1 MKLAVGAILLAAA
14 ASATAAAQ
22 TTQQQLARE
31 ARAAYDAKDYVTFVA
46 KTEQAAKLAPADVW
60 VLYNLA
66 CGQALAGRR
75 DEALKTLDTLA
86 ARRVRFD
93 LDAEGDFASLRGSAD
108 YRKVAERMKKL
119 GDEKVSSSGVA
130 FRIPEKGMVPEGI
143 AYDSKTRNFFVSSIR
158 KRKIVRV
165 TPDGKASDF
174 VSSGRD
180 GLRGVLGMRVD
191 PAKRRLWA
199 CTAAMSHMEGFR
211 EGQKPESALLE
222 FDVDSGKLVRERPL
236 RVEPEPA
243 SCDDVALGPDGSV
256 YVNDTAHPV
265 LFVLKPGATDLETF
279 IDNPDLGQPQG
290 FAVSD
295 DGKTVY
301 VSNYRRV
308 MAIDVESRKVS
319 AVETPADFP
328 PNGID
333 GLAYSRGA
341 LYAVQNG
348 IEPHRVV
355 KMTLS
360 ADGTRITAGRVL
372 EMNNPLFDE
381 PTLGIVA
388 NGAFYYVADSQGGKF
403 RKNPDK
409 VPAADQRET
418 VVLKVPLAG
427 K

>member
-1 MKLAVGAILLAAA
+1 MRTILLAA
-14 ASATAAAQ
+14 SLLFQVGPPPTV
-22 TTQQQLARE
+22 QQLARE
-31 ARAAYDAKDYVTFVA
+31 ARAAYDAKDYATFVA
-46 KTEQAAKLAPADVW
+46 KTEQASKLAPADVW
-60 VLYNLA
+60 ILYNLA

-75 DEALKTLDTLA
+75 DESLKTLDTIA
-86 ARRVRFD
+86 ARKVRFD
-93 LDAEGDFASLRGSAD
+93 LDAEGDFASLRGSAG
-108 YRKVAERMKKL
+108 YRKVSDRMKKL
-119 GDEKVSSSGVA
+119 GDEKVSSSAVA
-130 FRIPEKGMVPEGI
+130 FRVPEKGLVPEGI
-143 AYDSKTRNFFVSSIR
+143 AYDSKTRAFFVSSIR

-180 GLRGVLGMRVD
+180 GLRAVLGMRVD

-222 FDVDSGKLVRERPL
+222 FDADSGKLVRERAL

-265 LFVLKPGATDLETF
+265 LYVLKPGAAELETF
-279 IDNPDLGQPQG
+279 LNNAELGQPQG

-308 MAIDVESRKVS
+308 MAIDVESRKVT

-333 GLAYSRGA
+333 GLAYSGGA

-355 KMTLS
+355 QMTLS
-360 ADGTRITAGRVL
+360 ADGSRVAAGRVV

-388 NGAFYYVADSQGGKF
+388 DGAFYYVANSQGEKF
-403 RKNPDK
+403 RKNPK
-409 VPAADQRET
+409 GVPESEQKEV
-418 VVLKVPLAG
+418 VVLKAPLR
-427 K
+427 

>member
-1 MKLAVGAILLAAA
+1 MKTILLAA
-14 ASATAAAQ
+14 SLLFQ
-22 TTQQQLARE
+22 VGPPPSLQDLARQ
-31 ARAAYDAKDYVTFVA
+31 ARAAYDAKDYVTFMA

-66 CGQALAGRR
+66 CGQAQAGRR
-75 DEALKTLDTLA
+75 DDALKTLDTLA
-86 ARRVRFD
+86 ARKVRFD
-93 LDAEGDFASLRGSAD
+93 LDAEGDFASLRESAG
-108 YRKVAERMKKL
+108 YRKVSDRMKKL
-119 GDEKVSSSGVA
+119 ADDKVSSSTVA
-130 FRIPEKGMVPEGI
+130 FRIPEKGLVPEGI
-143 AYDSKTRNFFVSSIR
+143 AYDSKTRAFFVSSIR

-180 GLRGVLGMRVD
+180 GLRAVLGMRVD

-211 EGQKPESALLE
+211 EGQPPESALLE
-222 FDVDSGKLVRERPL
+222 FDADSGKLVRERALPIADPDP
-236 RVEPEPA
+236 R

-279 IDNPDLGQPQG
+279 IDNFDLGQPQG

-308 MAIDVESRKVS
+308 MAIDVESRKLR
-319 AVETPADFP
+319 AVETPVDFP

-333 GLAYSRGA
+333 GLAFSKGA

-360 ADGTRITAGRVL
+360 ADGSRITAGRIL

-388 NGAFYYVADSQGGKF
+388 DGAFVYVADSQGGKF
-403 RKNPDK
+403 RKSPDK
-409 VPAADQRET
+409 VPAADQREV
-418 VVLKVPLAG
+418 VVLKIPLAG

>member
-1 MKLAVGAILLAAA
+1 MRTILLAA
-14 ASATAAAQ
+14 SLLFQ
-22 TTQQQLARE
+22 VGPLQTQQQLARE

-93 LDAEGDFASLRGSAD
+93 LDAEGDFASIRGGAG
-108 YRKVAERMKKL
+108 YRKVSDRMKKL
-119 GDEKVSSSGVA
+119 GDVKVSSSAVA
-130 FRIPEKGMVPEGI
+130 FRIPEKGLVPEGI
-143 AYDSKTRNFFVSSIR
+143 AYDAKTRSFFVSSIR

-174 VSSGRD
+174 VSAGRD
-180 GLRGVLGMRVD
+180 GLRSVLGMRVD
-191 PAKRRLWA
+191 AARRKLWA

-211 EGQKPESALLE
+211 EEQKPESALVE
-222 FDVDSGKLVRERPL
+222 FDADSGKLVRERALPV
-236 RVEPEPA
+236 VEPEPA

-256 YVNDTAHPV
+256 FVNDTNHPV
-265 LFVLKPGATDLETF
+265 LYVLQPGAADLDTF
-279 IDNPDLGQPQG
+279 IENPELGRPQG
-290 FAVSD
+290 FAVSG

-308 MAIDVESRKVS
+308 MAVDVASRKVA
-319 AVETPADFP
+319 AVETPADVP

-333 GLAYSRGA
+333 GLAFSGGA

-355 KMTLS
+355 RFTLS
-360 ADGTRITAGRVL
+360 ADGSRITAGRVL

-403 RKNPDK
+403 RKGK
-409 VPAADQRET
+409 VPESAQREA
-418 VVLKVPLAG
+418 VVLKIPL
-427 K
+427 

>member
-1 MKLAVGAILLAAA
+1 MRLAVAAIFVAAA
-14 ASATAAAQ
+14 VSATAAAQ

-31 ARAAYDAKDYVTFVA
+31 ARAAYDAKDYATFVA

-86 ARRVRFD
+86 SRKVRFD
-93 LDAEGDFASLRGSAD
+93 LDAEGDFASLRGSAG
-108 YRKVAERMKKL
+108 YRKVSDRMKKL
-119 GDEKVSSSGVA
+119 AEDKVSSSAVA
-130 FRIPEKGMVPEGI
+130 FRIPEKGLVPEGV
-143 AYDSKTRNFFVSSIR
+143 AYDSKTRSFFVGSIR

-222 FDVDSGKLVRERPL
+222 FDADSGKLVRERALP
-236 RVEPEPA
+236 VEPEPA

-265 LFVLKPGATDLETF
+265 LYVLKPGAAELETF
-279 IDNPDLGQPQG
+279 LDNADLGQPQG

-308 MAIDVESRKVS
+308 MAIDAESRKVT

-328 PNGID
+328 ANGID

-360 ADGTRITAGRVL
+360 PDGSRITAGRVL

-388 NGAFYYVADSQGGKF
+388 DGAFYYVADSQGGKF
-403 RKNPDK
+403 RKSPDK
-409 VPAADQRET
+409 VPAADQREV
-418 VVLKVPLAG
+418 VVLKVPLPG